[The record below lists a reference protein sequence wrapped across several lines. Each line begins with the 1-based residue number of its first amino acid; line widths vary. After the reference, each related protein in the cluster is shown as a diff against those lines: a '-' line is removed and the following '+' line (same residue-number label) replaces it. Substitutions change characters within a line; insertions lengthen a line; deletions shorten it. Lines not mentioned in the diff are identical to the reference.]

1 MPTDEGRV
9 LRLVHTYSTVVI
21 ALALVLAGAVLL
33 YLSGLAFLRDQ
44 PTWQV
49 FIRELGSLLVVTG
62 GITLFWDLKER
73 RNFANEVLAQ
83 AQVGAD
89 IRASG
94 LRRLSTH
101 YLEDVEW
108 SDLFQ
113 GAREVEIFVS
123 YGATWRGVHWTKL
136 KEHCRRP
143 GNKLRVYLP
152 DPEDEAAVAVLAQRY
167 AYTSEGM
174 KQRIEQAAYDFA
186 RLRHEDGA
194 SDIRIYYRRGDPA
207 FACYRFDGQI
217 VVTLYSHTRSRAD
230 VPTML
235 VGQGTL
241 YDFFARELEAIRDQS
256 EEVPGQQLM
265 EGKP

>member
-21 ALALVLAGAVLL
+21 ALALVLVGGVLL
-33 YLSGLAFLRDQ
+33 YLSGLAFLHDQ

-49 FIRELGSLLVVTG
+49 FIRELGSLVVVTG
-62 GITLFWDLKER
+62 GITLLWDLKER

-94 LRRLSTH
+94 LRRLSMH

-108 SDLFQ
+108 SNLFQ
-113 GAREVEIFVS
+113 TARELEVFLS
-123 YGATWRGVHWTKL
+123 YGATWRGAHWTKL
-136 KEHCRRP
+136 KEYCRRP

-152 DPEDEAAVAVLAQRY
+152 DPQDEVTVAALALRY

-174 KQRIEQAAYDFA
+174 KQRIEEAAYDFA
-186 RLRHEDGA
+186 SLRHEGGA

-235 VGQGTL
+235 VEQGTL
-241 YDFFARELEAIRDQS
+241 YDFFVHELEAVRDQS
-256 EEVPGQQLM
+256 EEVPGQQLR
-265 EGKP
+265 EGEA